1 MHSLEVVREVRDALA
16 ASLNSM
22 DELEATLKD
31 TTEPFSLEV
40 SQSYS
45 REEIF
50 VNITYSDEIVAQ
62 MVVELIDK
70 LIVQPEMMDLL
81 FIQGKHYY
89 VIGGVMLSSIYW
101 GSSQCVDLLDYDWFL
116 DEWANAEER
125 VNNDLIKD
133 GVRQAPEE
141 A

>member
-1 MHSLEVVREVRDALA
+1 MHSLEVVREVRGALV

-22 DELEATLKD
+22 DELEAILKD

-45 REEIF
+45 GDEIF
-50 VNITYSDEIVAQ
+50 VNITYSDEIVAL
-62 MVVELIDK
+62 MVKELIDK

-89 VIGGVMLSSIYW
+89 VIGNVMLASVDW
-101 GSSQCVDLLDYDWFL
+101 GWSQCVDLLDHDWFL